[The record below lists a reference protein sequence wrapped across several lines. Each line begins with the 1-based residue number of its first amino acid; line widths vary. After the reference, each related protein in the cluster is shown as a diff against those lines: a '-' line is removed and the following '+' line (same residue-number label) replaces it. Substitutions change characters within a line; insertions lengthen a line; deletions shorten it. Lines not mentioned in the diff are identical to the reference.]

1 MLMATVDVSLIM
13 TRVTAGILDENIID
27 KSLLL
32 NLELRRNERRRNLRY
47 RTSLLSQDE
56 VKSMAATHNERKA
69 ALEAK
74 SVDQVIDRTTYFVVR
89 TYD

>member
-1 MLMATVDVSLIM
+1 MASAVDVSLIM
-13 TRVTAGILDENIID
+13 TKLSAGILDENIID

-47 RTSLLSQDE
+47 RTSLLSEDE
-56 VKSMAATHNERKA
+56 AKTMVGTPIERKA

-74 SVDQVIDRTTYFVVR
+74 SVEQVCF
-89 TYD
+89 